1 MCLSVYVE
9 VQTST
14 LISTPCIKYEFL
26 CVQNKMNRD
35 ADHDAQGKPRQAF
48 PEFVRDSFLQQFGM
62 ASVAKGKLLE
72 LLHFAHLEF
81 EKGPEKG
88 SSVCIYMQII
98 CKCTC
103 AYMHSCMHMI

>member
-1 MCLSVYVE
+1 MYVE

-48 PEFVRDSFLQQFGM
+48 PEFMRDSFLQQFGM

-72 LLHFAHLEF
+72 LIHFAHLEF

-88 SSVCIYMQII
+88 SSVCVSI
-98 CKCTC
+98 CKSYANVHARMCTV
-103 AYMHSCMHMI
+103 AYI

>member
-1 MCLSVYVE
+1 
-9 VQTST
+9 
-14 LISTPCIKYEFL
+14 
-26 CVQNKMNRD
+26 
-35 ADHDAQGKPRQAF
+35 
-48 PEFVRDSFLQQFGM
+48 VRDSFLQQFGM

-103 AYMHSCMHMI
+103 AYMHSCIHMI